1 VDVKAPSA
9 LFRLLG
15 DEVRL
20 RILRILARERLNVS
34 ELTAVLGLA
43 QSGVSRH
50 LGLLKES
57 GLVEE
62 QREAG
67 YTYYRATTA
76 NGHAPVWDLLGR
88 QFAESAGDPALR
100 ADDARLK
107 EVLRVRKESFAAH
120 GSGDRQLVP
129 GRSWAA
135 WARALG
141 MLMPAW
147 TVADLG
153 CGDGY
158 LALEAARFA
167 TRVIAV
173 DRSPGVL
180 DRARALAARR
190 GVHNVDWRR
199 GELESVPIDDDSI
212 DLVLLSQALHHAAD
226 PAKALAEAARVLV
239 PGGRLLVLE
248 LRRHEEAW
256 VQERLGDRWLGFD
269 DDELEALVADAG
281 FDDVRVRVGAKLT
294 GDPFTVLLA
303 AGSKSRKARTPHSK
317 SEKSQDARTPR

>member
-1 VDVKAPSA
+1 MRTSSA
-9 LFRLLG
+9 LYRLLG

-62 QREAG
+62 RREGG
-67 YTYYRATTA
+67 YTFYRAAPA
-76 NGHAPVWDLLGR
+76 NGLAPVWDLLGR
-88 QFAESAGDPALR
+88 QFADAADDPALK

-107 EVLRVRKESFAAH
+107 EVLRVRKESFATH
-120 GSGDRQLVP
+120 GDGDRQLVP

-141 MLMPAW
+141 MLLPPW

-167 TRVIAV
+167 RQVIAV
-173 DRSPGVL
+173 DRSRDVL
-180 DRARALAARR
+180 DRARALAERR
-190 GVHNVDWRR
+190 AIRNVEWRR
-199 GELESVPIDDDSI
+199 GELEAVPIENESV
-212 DLVLLSQALHHAAD
+212 DLVVFSQALHHAAE
-226 PAKALAEAARVLV
+226 PSTALAEAARVLV
-239 PGGRLLVLE
+239 PGGRLLVLD
-248 LRRHEEAW
+248 LRRHGEAW

-269 DDELEALVADAG
+269 DDELEQLVVGAG
-281 FDDVRVRVGAKLT
+281 FADVRVRVGAKLT
-294 GDPFTVLLA
+294 GDPFAVLLA
-303 AGSKSRKARTPHSK
+303 AGTKTVKKAKARHSELERSHDVRK
-317 SEKSQDARTPR
+317 PR